1 MDDKYAS
8 NVTYLATLI
17 AVELS
22 RDKSV
27 EEIIEIRTL
36 LSQVVSTLSTL
47 SLFKAKK

>member
-1 MDDKYAS
+1 MDDKYA
-8 NVTYLATLI
+8 NDVICIATLI

-36 LSQVVSTLSTL
+36 LSQVVSTLSTI